1 MLLKSRNKTTL
12 KSPTLNS
19 PLLSPPDGLPTDSN
33 GSYYT
38 SPALSKG
45 EGPEY
50 TPWQYFRGMM
60 KEETND
66 KHMMRG
72 KYRSRTRSKRRTASI
87 FSCIFNMLATIL
99 GSGLLSLPYAMAG
112 CGIWIGILS
121 FVVIMVLS
129 TISFVTLSKA
139 AQVYTEG
146 CEFKDLARDSF
157 PTYLN
162 WIVDFCVFIN
172 CFGCAAGYLVVM
184 STLCQKVIQSFSP
197 NAVSWLV
204 NRQLWCVVF
213 AGFSLPLAS
222 LKNLDALKF
231 TSFLTFL
238 FVLFSL
244 GVIIYYSINRP
255 HFDKGFEPVVHYGFP
270 NDIIQFLK
278 VFALIA
284 NAFASSQ
291 NVPCIVNTVI
301 KPTQTRL
308 VFIFWASTSIGLAVY
323 LGAAY
328 CGYMTFGE
336 IVDSDVLRSYPP
348 GLMPV
353 TIARL
358 AITLALLGSYP
369 VQLHPARNSFSVL
382 VFQEHAISLSAFKYY
397 SVTLAIWAGTLGISL
412 ITDDLGTVSTFIG
425 ALAAVPLTF
434 IYPNWF
440 WIKISPQIPT
450 ETTTWPSW
458 IIFILGLLFVPLLLG
473 TEVYKLISP

>member
-1 MLLKSRNKTTL
+1 M
-12 KSPTLNS
+12 NS
-19 PLLSPPDGLPTDSN
+19 PLLTQPTVPVTSGYYQSPDISR
-33 GSYYT
+33 
-38 SPALSKG
+38 A
-45 EGPEY
+45 EGPVY

-60 KEETND
+60 KVENND
-66 KHMMRG
+66 KHMQRG
-72 KYRSRTRSKRRTASI
+72 RYRSRTKSKRRTATLS
-87 FSCIFNMLATIL
+87 SCIFNMLATIL

-112 CGIWIGILS
+112 CGVWIGSLA
-121 FVVIMVLS
+121 FLTIMVLS
-129 TISFVTLSKA
+129 TQSFITLSKA

-157 PTYLN
+157 PKYLN
-162 WIVDFCVFIN
+162 WIVDFCVFVN

-184 STLCQKVIQSFSP
+184 STLSQKVIQSLSP
-197 NAVSWLV
+197 HAAAWLV
-204 NRQLWCVVF
+204 NRQLWCLIF
-213 AGFSLPLAS
+213 AGFSLPLAA

-255 HFDKGFEPVVHYGFP
+255 HFDDGFIPVVHYGFP
-270 NDIIQFLK
+270 GDIVQFLK

-301 KPTQTRL
+301 NPTRQRL
-308 VFIFWASTSIGLAVY
+308 TFIFTASTSIGLVVY
-323 LGAAY
+323 FGAAY
-328 CGYMTFGE
+328 CGYLTFGE

-369 VQLHPARNSFSVL
+369 VQLHPARNSLSVL
-382 VFQEHAISLSAFKYY
+382 CFRVHANKLPAIKFYLL
-397 SVTLAIWAGTLGISL
+397 TIAIWTGTLGISL

-434 IYPNWF
+434 VYPNWF
-440 WIKISPQIPT
+440 WIKISPQVRGKT
-450 ETTTWPSW
+450 RVWPSW
-458 IIFILGLLFVPLLLG
+458 IAFVVGVLFVPLLLG
-473 TEVYKLISP
+473 TELYKLSHPDPT